1 MDTAHPEPAA
11 PPIGPFMF
19 RILDTKSQQPQPLQ
33 AQSTFY
39 RNLDEVL
46 NLRRSLSNFYSVLEN
61 TWDAHGTTDFYTGDI
76 LGLGK
81 SQVRRAEFLAE
92 LARHPDFTMGPTGS
106 RAIDGTYS
114 YLKQAELEIASF
126 HGAENGLL
134 TSSAFEANVAVW
146 TAVPRPGDVILYD
159 ALVHAS
165 THEGIKQSLAI
176 DKFEFPHNSVD
187 GFRRVLGDIF
197 ESNRLVREAKR
208 TVLVAVESIYS
219 MDGDVCPLQEL
230 VEVSHE
236 FSRGQGNVQFVIDE
250 AHSLGVIGPKGAGLV
265 CELGLQKEI
274 AIVVHS
280 YGKAIGAVGGFV
292 LASTSVRH
300 MMSNFARSV
309 IYTTSPSFPFV
320 AAIKS
325 GYKMLV
331 DGHIEEAQER
341 IQHLVGFF
349 FETLTSHPVWP
360 AAQQKGLLMVPLAKD
375 WEERSFLTHIIPIF
389 TRQKY
394 NWWLFFHILDS
405 NFYTFPMEHPIVPLG
420 QRRVR
425 AVLHAYNTEEE
436 VRGFV
441 NAIFAW
447 VEEMMSIENGS
458 TGYAVPY
465 AARRVYAWM
474 EQEKLTG
481 FGKP

>member
-1 MDTAHPEPAA
+1 MATDHPEPAA
-11 PPIGPFMF
+11 PPVGPFIF
-19 RILDTKSQQPQPLQ
+19 RILDTKSQEPQAAH

-39 RNLDEVL
+39 RNLDEAL
-46 NLRRSLSNFYSVLEN
+46 DLRRSSSNFYSVVEN
-61 TWDAHGTTDFYTGDI
+61 TWDADGITDFYSGDM

-81 SQVRRAEFLAE
+81 SDVRRAEFLAE
-92 LARHPDFTMGPTGS
+92 LGRFPDFTVGPTGA
-106 RAIDGTYS
+106 RVIDGTYS
-114 YLKQAELEIASF
+114 YLKKSELEIASF
-126 HGAENGLL
+126 HGAEHGMLM
-134 TSSAFEANVAVW
+134 SSAFEANVAVW

-165 THEGIKQSLAI
+165 TREGIKQSLAI
-176 DKFEFPHNSVD
+176 DKVEFPHNSVD

-197 ESNRLVREAKR
+197 ASNRLVREAKR

-230 VEVSHE
+230 LEVADE
-236 FSRGQGNVQFVIDE
+236 FSRGQGNVQFVVDE

-280 YGKAIGAVGGFV
+280 YGKALGAVGGFV
-292 LASTSVRH
+292 LASTSIRD
-300 MMSNFARSV
+300 MMANFARSI
-309 IYTTSPSFPFV
+309 IYSTSPSFPFV

-325 GYKMLV
+325 GYKLLR
-331 DGHIEEAQER
+331 DGHTEEAQER
-341 IQHLVGFF
+341 IQHLVRFF
-349 FETLTSHPVWP
+349 FETLTSHSVWP
-360 AAQQKGLLMVPLAKD
+360 AAQQMGLLLVPLAKD
-375 WEERSFLTHIIPIF
+375 WEERPFLTHIIPIF

-405 NFYTFPMEHPIVPLG
+405 NFCTFPMEHPIVPLG
-420 QRRVR
+420 QRRIR
-425 AVLHAYNTEEE
+425 AVLHAYNTEDE
-436 VRGFV
+436 VRKFV
-441 NAIFAW
+441 NAIFTW
-447 VEEMMSIENGS
+447 VEEMVSIENGS
-458 TGYAVPY
+458 SEYAVPH

-474 EQEKLTG
+474 AQEKLTG